1 MTGDPREEDKQS
13 PAETTRA
20 VWAVPNV
27 AGWSNTGNLSGLGG
41 WGVGAIEWVGPQILT
56 VEARLSGEG
65 GLDVFAQMGRVYPA
79 RFVPRTD
86 DIGGPKWGRPS
97 SEALILAK
105 AEQDLRRGDPG
116 MKKWEY
122 AEELSNWLARHHKD
136 EPALAA
142 STILK
147 NKTFSALWRKLVV
160 EPRRRRRRR

>member
-1 MTGDPREEDKQS
+1 MKGPPHKSDESPPSKPQQSVETPPAPKTHIIEPGEIAPMTGGS
-13 PAETTRA
+13 
-20 VWAVPNV
+20 
-27 AGWSNTGNLSGLGG
+27 SLG
-41 WGVGAIEWVGPQILT
+41 
-56 VEARLSGEG
+56 
-65 GLDVFAQMGRVYPA
+65 VFAEMGRVHPA
-79 RFVPRTD
+79 VFVPRTD